1 MGFTST
7 TEPTAYGGTIGAS
20 GNDSWFD
27 GKVFSYAVSSAVSIS
42 KGDFVMLKDT
52 GTNAVTTCNSS
63 VNDTQFIGIAV
74 GDLDNSSGTSASDTR
89 VGVLRE
95 GIAMVDILVASSSS
109 GTQNATVFYDELL
122 YLADTD
128 VDMAYKGQALTATDN
143 GIPVARSIDHVHVPS
158 ASTVFKG
165 RVYINRLTKALL
177 VE

>member
-20 GNDSWFD
+20 GNDSWYD
-27 GKVFSYAVSSAVSIS
+27 GKVYSYAVSSAVEIS
-42 KGDFVMLKDT
+42 KGDFIKLVST
-52 GTNAVTTCNSS
+52 TTNAITKCNSS
-63 VNDTQFIGIAV
+63 VNDTEFIGIAV
-74 GDLDNSSGTSASDTR
+74 GDLDNSNGTVASDTK

-95 GIAMVDILVASSSS
+95 GIAMVDILVASASS
-109 GTQNATVFYDELL
+109 GTQNATVFFDELL

-128 VDMAYKGQALTATDN
+128 ADMGYAGQALTATDN
-143 GIPVARSIDHVHVPS
+143 GIPVARSIDHIHVPS

-165 RVYINRLTKALL
+165 RVYIDRLSKALL

>member
-1 MGFTST
+1 MGFTAT
-7 TEPTAYGGTIGAS
+7 TEPTAYGCFGS

-42 KGDFVMLKDT
+42 KGDFVKLGST
-52 GTNAVTTCNSS
+52 ATNVVTTCNSS

-74 GDLDNSSGTSASDTR
+74 GDLDNSAGTTASATT

-95 GIAMVDILVASSSS
+95 GIAMVDILVASSS
-109 GTQNATVFYDELL
+109 GTQKATVFFDQLL

-128 VDMAYKGQALTATDN
+128 TNMAYRGQALTSTDN
-143 GIPVARSIDHVHVPS
+143 GVPVARSLDKINVPS

>member
-1 MGFTST
+1 MGFTAT
-7 TEPTAYGGTIGAS
+7 TEPTLYGCFAS
-20 GNDSWFD
+20 GNDSWYD

-42 KGDFVMLKDT
+42 KGDFVMLDT
-52 GTNAVTTCNSS
+52 STNVVTTCSSS

-74 GDLDNSSGTSASDTR
+74 GDLDNSAGTAASATK

-95 GIAMVDILVASSSS
+95 GIAMVDILVASAS
-109 GTQNATVFYDELL
+109 GTQKSSVFFEDLL

-128 VDMAYKGQALTATDN
+128 TNMAYRGQALVSTDN
-143 GIPVARSIDHVHVPS
+143 GIPVARSLDQIAVPS

-165 RVYINRLTKALL
+165 RVYIDRLTKALL

>member
-1 MGFTST
+1 MGFTAT
-7 TEPTAYGGTIGAS
+7 TEPTLYGCFAS
-20 GNDSWFD
+20 GNDSWYD

-42 KGDFVMLKDT
+42 KGDFVMLDT
-52 GTNAVTTCNSS
+52 STNVVTTCSSS

-74 GDLDNSSGTSASDTR
+74 GDLDNSAGTAASATK

-95 GIAMVDILVASSSS
+95 GIAMVDILVASSS
-109 GTQNATVFYDELL
+109 GTQKSSVFFEDLL

-128 VDMAYKGQALTATDN
+128 TNMAYRGQALVSTDN
-143 GIPVARSIDHVHVPS
+143 GIPVARSLDQIAVPS

-165 RVYINRLTKALL
+165 RVYIDRLTKALL